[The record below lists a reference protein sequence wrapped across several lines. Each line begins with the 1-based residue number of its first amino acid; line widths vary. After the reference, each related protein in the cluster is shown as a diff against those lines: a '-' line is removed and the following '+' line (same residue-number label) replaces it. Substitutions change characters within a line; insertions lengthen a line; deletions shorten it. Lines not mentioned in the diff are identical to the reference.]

1 MITTTTNDILA
12 DFKLTASINTITIKT
27 SATIEEIPQ
36 EFQAAVKCRSLQKGT
51 QTQASILLNLNKISG
66 DVYCYSRFKELFD
79 MFLNSVGI
87 DEYKITRVDM
97 RFDLFDHGSYEK
109 YAKLNRWL
117 ISMLAVKYNVYNTY
131 KTLHL
136 FSQKQ
141 LSVAIKNKY
150 FECENYDKTAE
161 SRGTDPACDRFE
173 ERSKCWTHTDIRK
186 EFEEHWFR
194 RWDEALKMFYQTY
207 QKYNIELER
216 IYIQGKNAYPVQFR
230 SLTDFLIQY
239 QGCIFS
245 NAQMINLLS
254 RFEEV
259 GPDKAVKRA
268 DNHKTRY
275 GIEYYD
281 YKTLISAVN
290 EIKRATTEFFDK

>member
-12 DFKLTASINTITIKT
+12 DFKLTASIHTITIKT

-97 RFDLFDHGSYEK
+97 RFDLFDHGSYEN

-150 FECENYDKTAE
+150 FECENYDKTA
-161 SRGTDPACDRFE
+161 
-173 ERSKCWTHTDIRK
+173 
-186 EFEEHWFR
+186 
-194 RWDEALKMFYQTY
+194 
-207 QKYNIELER
+207 
-216 IYIQGKNAYPVQFR
+216 
-230 SLTDFLIQY
+230 
-239 QGCIFS
+239 
-245 NAQMINLLS
+245 
-254 RFEEV
+254 
-259 GPDKAVKRA
+259 

>member
-1 MITTTTNDILA
+1 M
-12 DFKLTASINTITIKT
+12 
-27 SATIEEIPQ
+27 
-36 EFQAAVKCRSLQKGT
+36 
-51 QTQASILLNLNKISG
+51 LNLNKISG

-97 RFDLFDHGSYEK
+97 RFDLFDHESYEK

-161 SRGTDPACDRFE
+161 SRGTDPACDRLE
-173 ERSKCWTHTDIRK
+173 ERSKCWSHTDIRK
-186 EFEEHWFR
+186 EFEEHWFQ
-194 RWDEALKMFYQTY
+194 RWDDALKMFYQTY
-207 QKYNIELER
+207 QKYNTELER
-216 IYIQGKNAYPVQFR
+216 IYIQGKDTYPVQFR

-259 GPDKAVKRA
+259 GPDKAAKRA

-281 YKTLISAVN
+281 YKTLVSAVN

>member
-1 MITTTTNDILA
+1 
-12 DFKLTASINTITIKT
+12 
-27 SATIEEIPQ
+27 
-36 EFQAAVKCRSLQKGT
+36 
-51 QTQASILLNLNKISG
+51 
-66 DVYCYSRFKELFD
+66 

-186 EFEEHWFR
+186 ELKNIGFR

-216 IYIQGKNAYPVQFR
+216 IYIQGKKRVSCPI
-230 SLTDFLIQY
+230 S
-239 QGCIFS
+239 FS
-245 NAQMINLLS
+245 DRFSYSIPGLHFFQNAQMINLLS

-290 EIKRATTEFFDK
+290 ENKKELLQSFFDK

>member
-1 MITTTTNDILA
+1 MSHYNSKDILT
-12 DFKLTASINTITIKT
+12 DFKLTASIHTITIKT
-27 SATIEEIPQ
+27 SAAIEEIPQ

-51 QTQASILLNLNKISG
+51 LTQTSILLNLNKISG

-97 RFDLFDHGSYEK
+97 RFDLFDHESYEK

-150 FECENYDKTAE
+150 FECENYDKAAE

-194 RWDEALKMFYQTY
+194 RWDESLKMFYQTY
-207 QKYNIELER
+207 QKYNTELER

-259 GPDKAVKRA
+259 GPDKAAKRA

-281 YKTLISAVN
+281 YKTLVSAVN
-290 EIKRATTEFFDK
+290 EIKKATTEFFDR